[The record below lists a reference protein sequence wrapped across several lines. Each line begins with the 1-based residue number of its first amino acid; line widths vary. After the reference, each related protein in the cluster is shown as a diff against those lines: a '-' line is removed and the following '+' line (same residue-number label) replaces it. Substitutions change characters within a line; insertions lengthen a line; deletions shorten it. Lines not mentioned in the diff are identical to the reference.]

1 MGGGTW
7 SSASFK
13 SYSTSKGRTV
23 SSKGVTS
30 TQNSYTARSLEPA
43 LDPKNAI
50 RECCDSKEHPNT
62 IPVILAL
69 DVTGSMGK
77 ACEKTVASLNVIMTN
92 LYKKYNDIEFL
103 VMGIG
108 DLAYDDAPI
117 QVSQFESDIRIA
129 EQLDK
134 VYLEKGGGG
143 NSYESYT
150 AAWYFGLNHTKLDCW
165 KRGKKGIIITMGDEK
180 MNPYLPVSP
189 LENVTGDNLQ
199 GNIESKDLYNQAIEK
214 FDIFHISIDDL
225 ANSYK
230 RNNYGG
236 DVDKS
241 WEPVLGQRYIIS
253 TIDSLPSKIEECI
266 SAAVEQTPV
275 VSLEVIH
282 SDGISW

>member
-23 SSKGVTS
+23 SLKGVAS
-30 TQNSYTARSLEPA
+30 TQNSYTARSLDSA
-43 LDPKNAI
+43 LDPKNVI

-62 IPVILAL
+62 IPIILAL
-69 DVTGSMGK
+69 DVTGSMGY

-134 VYLEKGGGG
+134 IYLEKGGGG

-150 AAWYFGLNHTKLDCW
+150 AAWYFGLYHTKLDCW

-180 MNPYLPVSP
+180 MNPYLPASP
-189 LENVTGDNLQ
+189 LENTTGDSLQ
-199 GNIESKDLYNQAIEK
+199 GDVESKDLYKQTIEK

-230 RNNYGG
+230 RNNYDG

-241 WEPVLGQRYIIS
+241 WGPVLGQRYIIS
-253 TIDSLPSKIEECI
+253 TIDSLPAKIEKCI
-266 SAAVEQTPV
+266 SAAVDQIPV
-275 VSLEVIH
+275 VSLETIH